1 MKRKY
6 LTSPTACKLY
16 KIKIKKDKVR
26 PNSDW
31 TSCFIIKDEEN
42 ANDLIKKIRSTF
54 EKFKD
59 RCKWNGD
66 KRYFYVST
74 GRASY
79 FKNLHVIKDRIQSL
93 EGANDS
99 QPYNYFETR
108 ADAEELLR
116 ELKKVFRQFGFVF
129 EKD

>member
-42 ANDLIKKIRSTF
+42 ANDLIKKIRSIF

-59 RCKWNGD
+59 RCKWTGD

>member
-59 RCKWNGD
+59 RCKWTGD
-66 KRYFYVST
+66 KRYFYVTT
-74 GRASY
+74 GCASY
-79 FKNLHVIKDRIQSL
+79 FKNLHVIKNRIQSL
-93 EGANDS
+93 EGANES
-99 QPYNYFETR
+99 QPYNYFETK

>member
-42 ANDLIKKIRSTF
+42 ANDLIKKIRSSF

-59 RCKWNGD
+59 RCKWTGD
-66 KRYFYVST
+66 KMYFYVTT
-74 GRASY
+74 GYASH
-79 FKNLHVIKDRIQSL
+79 FKNMHVIKGRIKTNA
-93 EGANDS
+93 EYY